1 MRHTATVYYW
11 GIEASA
17 DILSDIHD
25 HERIGWHV
33 HQIVPRANTKILGGV
48 TVTEH
53 TLFVVYA
60 KDEQ

>member
-11 GIEASA
+11 GTEASA

-25 HERIGWHV
+25 RERTGWHV
-33 HQIVPRANTKILGGV
+33 HQIAPWTNTKTVGNV
-48 TVTEH
+48 TNNDV
-53 TLFVVYA
+53 FVVYA